1 MNINKRRVYFGD
13 IVRHAIFSW
22 LLAVLIEY
30 SLLSS
35 SLRALDSL
43 EGLKEMSL
51 IRIILIF
58 GVSFVLL
65 VFVSLKWNT
74 IEFERYAIL
83 GIYSVIAVL
92 SLISSFTW
100 PYLIVCI
107 LIGVGLLIYC
117 KYGFD
122 KSSENKLDPENSK
135 NKVYIIITAA
145 IAVVI
150 FLVLAVWTACRVF
163 SFSTPTYDFGLFA
176 QMFYYM
182 KETGLPLTTL
192 ERDGLLSHFYVH
204 VSPIYYLML
213 PFYMLVPHPATIQV
227 LQAAVIV
234 SAVIPLWKICK
245 LKKLPN
251 WQTMLMS
258 IIILTFPALSGGV
271 SYDIHENCFL
281 TPLILWTF
289 YGVEKRSSLIIAI
302 SALLTLCVKE
312 DAAVYVAVIALWIIV
327 SSALRYK
334 KDENKMLITGISVL
348 AVSLIWFLS
357 TTTFLSNIGDGVM
370 TSRYN
375 NFMYDGSGSLITVIK
390 SVILN
395 PMKAVFEC
403 VDKEKLEFIALTLLP
418 LLGLPL
424 ITRKYDRYILLIP
437 YILLNLM
444 SDYQYQ
450 HNIYFQYVFG
460 SLAFL
465 MYLTIINLAD
475 LKLNKIR
482 AGALVLSAIAC
493 FGCFS
498 ALILPKAYRYVDKCI
513 SNQEEYDEIREYLST
528 IPDDATVGATTF
540 YSTYL
545 SQRKNIYDV
554 KHCSID
560 NLLKC
565 EYVVFESYEPY
576 MDLPESILQT
586 SGYES
591 FEYIP
596 DKLIIYKKTK

>member
-58 GVSFVLL
+58 GASFVLL